1 MNDARFVLDTNLI
14 ISAALL
20 EKSVAYQ
27 AFAKALLNGS
37 LLISDA
43 LQEELSKVILRPKF
57 DRYVSEAKRLRF
69 LAQFLSLAKSV
80 SIIEKIE
87 VCRDP
92 KDNMI
97 LELAVSGR
105 ANCIVTGDKD
115 LLVLNPFR
123 EIVILSPRTFLN
135 EYELDV

>member
-1 MNDARFVLDTNLI
+1 MNNARFVLDTNLV

-20 EKSVAYQ
+20 EKSVAFQ
-27 AFAKALLNGS
+27 AFTKAVLNGS
-37 LLISDA
+37 LLISDK
-43 LQEELSKVILRPKF
+43 LLEELSEVILRPKF
-57 DRYVSEAKRLRF
+57 DRYVSEAKRIRF
-69 LAQFLSLAKSV
+69 LAQFLNLAIPV
-80 SIIEKIE
+80 SIVEEID

-115 LLVLNPFR
+115 LLVLHPFR
-123 EIVILSPRTFLN
+123 EIPILSPRLFLD
-135 EYELDV
+135 EYKLDV